1 MIEMSHPNNW
11 RGLQDNVCLILNECG
26 FQAESPKKLSIVRDQ
41 VEVDV
46 YAVSKDS
53 CPKISY
59 ICECKHWNKRVPQ
72 EVVHS
77 VRTVVNDAGANIG
90 LIISLKGFQ
99 SGAIKAAENTNI
111 RLLSWDNFQET
122 FLERWY
128 RTYFIPKLYEISGPL
143 VEYTEPINSRI
154 QREAAQLNRE
164 KFDQFLSLREK
175 YKPLAFFAI
184 SLYSP
189 TLYGKVVTP
198 MPLSQLVQ
206 LKKLGENFFFPDEV
220 LNATAYRQLLIALC
234 DAIETA
240 TKEFNKVFGDIT

>member
-1 MIEMSHPNNW
+1 M
-11 RGLQDNVCLILNECG
+11 
-26 FQAESPKKLSIVRDQ
+26 
-41 VEVDV
+41 
-46 YAVSKDS
+46 
-53 CPKISY
+53 
-59 ICECKHWNKRVPQ
+59 
-72 EVVHS
+72 
-77 VRTVVNDAGANIG
+77 
-90 LIISLKGFQ
+90 
-99 SGAIKAAENTNI
+99 
-111 RLLSWDNFQET
+111 
-122 FLERWY
+122 
-128 RTYFIPKLYEISGPL
+128 